1 MLFLPILVF
10 WLRSPKHR
18 GAITRWSFLL
28 TIGFSALVVLPYGFT
43 EEASSPT
50 SQSNTDTSDRFRE
63 GTRVVGLS
71 GTFSENGRRWMMHAE
86 NSGPT
91 FRILENLTLQRI
103 ANAITDDAQDNFW
116 KVSGILTEFQNE
128 NFLLIDRIQRGTKS
142 DVNQTNDNNTSLT
155 E

>member
-1 MLFLPILVF
+1 
-10 WLRSPKHR
+10 
-18 GAITRWSFLL
+18 
-28 TIGFSALVVLPYGFT
+28 
-43 EEASSPT
+43 
-50 SQSNTDTSDRFRE
+50 
-63 GTRVVGLS
+63 
-71 GTFSENGRRWMMHAE
+71 MMHSE

-142 DVNQTNDNNTSLT
+142 DTDRTNDSGTSLT